1 VKTARSTSSTYAAY
15 FVPDRVAQLETIR
28 ELLPAQSDL
37 VHVGELCCGEGLL
50 AHTILGRF
58 PACRLHGYDSSS
70 TMLEK
75 ARAALLP
82 FGERFTLQ
90 PFDLAAA
97 DWRSF
102 PWPVQAVVSSLAIHH
117 LDGEQKRAL
126 YRDLYRL
133 LNPGGVLIIADLI
146 QPVRPSGVEVAALA
160 WDEAVRQAALAR
172 DGHDAVFQ
180 MFQRDQWNIYRY
192 PDPMDQPSGVYEQ
205 LRWLEEAGF
214 VDVDVFWL
222 KAGHAIYGGRK
233 AE

>member
-1 VKTARSTSSTYAAY
+1 V
-15 FVPDRVAQLETIR
+15 L
-28 ELLPAQSDL
+28 
-37 VHVGELCCGEGLL
+37 
-50 AHTILGRF
+50 
-58 PACRLHGYDSSS
+58 
-70 TMLEK
+70 
-75 ARAALLP
+75 
-82 FGERFTLQ
+82 
-90 PFDLAAA
+90 
-97 DWRSF
+97 
-102 PWPVQAVVSSLAIHH
+102 AVVSSLAIHH

-146 QPVRPSGVEVAALA
+146 QPVHPSGVEVAALA